1 MTIIIGMQAKVWTC
15 STQTMVVQLLDDNNN
30 RHASKRLDVFHT
42 DYGCPSYLTT
52 IIIDIQAKVWTCS
65 IQTMVVQLLDD
76 NNNRHASK
84 RLDVFHTDYGCPVT

>member
-1 MTIIIGMQAKVWTC
+1 MTIIIDMQAT
-15 STQTMVVQLLDDNNN
+15 
-30 RHASKRLDVFHT
+30 
-42 DYGCPSYLTT
+42 
-52 IIIDIQAKVWTCS
+52 VWTCS